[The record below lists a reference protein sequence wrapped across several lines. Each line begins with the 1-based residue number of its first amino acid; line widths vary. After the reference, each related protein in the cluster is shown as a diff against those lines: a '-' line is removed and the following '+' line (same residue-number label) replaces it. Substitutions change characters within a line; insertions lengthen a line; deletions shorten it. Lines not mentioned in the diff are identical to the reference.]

1 MLIFDISTLASA
13 GGQAVGVVRVVRELA
28 VWAFANRSDVAFVV
42 YDNKLEA
49 YCQIQPRWT
58 KALVDGSA
66 MVDMSTLPSRGAEK
80 PHLRDR
86 LSGPLRTL
94 ALWIQHPRRRAIM
107 ALERR
112 RLTAGTPAAARRAER
127 FQSALLSPR
136 YRQALTDSYGQ
147 RRDLLP
153 YDMAVGAPVELTQ
166 NDILLFAGSDWGITN
181 VALIGEHKRRSG
193 FKIAVLYHD
202 IIPLLYPTFYFSS
215 AVSAF
220 REFLHVMVP
229 MTDLVI
235 VTSKRVELD
244 LKHYCKANGLGVPKT
259 RIVELGADPPAAE
272 VATNG
277 SLPGGLQPGRYALF
291 VSTIEPRKGHRLL
304 FSVWKRL
311 LAEGVPQAQGFKLV
325 FVGRRGWLV
334 DGLLAELAVDS
345 CVGDSLLVLSGI
357 TDAALAALYRGAGF
371 CVYPSLYEGYG
382 LPIVEGFRYGKAVLS
397 SSGGALPETVGDL
410 SPCLDPQD
418 EQAWYETLKCWI
430 IEPAARA
437 GYEGAIRERFRHPT
451 WPQASEAFF
460 RVIDDELR

>member
-13 GGQAVGVVRVVRELA
+13 GGQAVGVVRVMRELA
-28 VWAFANRSDVAFVV
+28 IWAYDHRLDVAFVL
-42 YDNKLEA
+42 YDTKIEA

-66 MVDMSTLPSRGAEK
+66 MVDMSILPSRGAEK
-80 PHLRDR
+80 SHLRDR
-86 LSGPLRTL
+86 LSGPLRML

-112 RLTAGTPAAARRAER
+112 RLTARTPTGARRAAR
-127 FQSALLSPR
+127 LQSALLSPR
-136 YRQALTDSYGQ
+136 YRQALSDSLGR

-153 YDMAVGAPVELTQ
+153 YDMTVSAPVELTQ
-166 NDILLFAGSDWGITN
+166 NDILLFAGWDWGTTN
-181 VALIGEHKRRSG
+181 VALLREHKRRSG
-193 FKIAVLYHD
+193 FKISILYYD
-202 IIPLLYPTFYFSS
+202 IIPLLYPTFYLSYVV
-215 AVSAF
+215 AAF

-229 MTDLVI
+229 VADLVI

-272 VATNG
+272 VASNG
-277 SLPGGLQPGRYALF
+277 TLPGGLQPGLYALF
-291 VSTIEPRKGHRLL
+291 VSTLEPRKGHRLL

-311 LAEGVPQAQGFKLV
+311 LAEGVPQARGFKLV

-334 DGLLAELAVDS
+334 DDLLAEFAADP
-345 CVGDSLLVLSGI
+345 CVGDSLLILSGI
-357 TDAALAALYRGAGF
+357 TDAALATLYRGAAF

-382 LPIVEGFRYGKAVLS
+382 LPIVEAFRYGKAVLS
-397 SSGGALPETVGDL
+397 SRGGALPEIVGDL
-410 SPCLDPQD
+410 SPCLDPLD

-430 IEPAARA
+430 IDPAARA
-437 GYEGAIRERFRHPT
+437 GYEDAIRERFRHPT

-460 RVIDDELR
+460 GVLDQELR

>member
-1 MLIFDISTLASA
+1 
-13 GGQAVGVVRVVRELA
+13 
-28 VWAFANRSDVAFVV
+28 
-42 YDNKLEA
+42 
-49 YCQIQPRWT
+49 
-58 KALVDGSA
+58 
-66 MVDMSTLPSRGAEK
+66 
-80 PHLRDR
+80 
-86 LSGPLRTL
+86 
-94 ALWIQHPRRRAIM
+94 
-107 ALERR
+107 
-112 RLTAGTPAAARRAER
+112 
-127 FQSALLSPR
+127 
-136 YRQALTDSYGQ
+136 LTDSYGQ

-272 VATNG
+272 VATNS

-291 VSTIEPRKGHRLL
+291 VSTIEPRKNHRLL

-334 DGLLAELAVDS
+334 DDLLADLSADP

-357 TDAALAALYRGAGF
+357 TDAALAALYRGAAF

>member
-272 VATNG
+272 VATNS

>member
-28 VWAFANRSDVAFVV
+28 IWAYAHRSDVAFVL
-42 YDNKLEA
+42 YDTKLEA

-80 PHLRDR
+80 SHLRDR

-112 RLTAGTPAAARRAER
+112 RLTARTSAAAQRAAR
-127 FQSALLSPR
+127 LQSALLSPR
-136 YRQALTDSYGQ
+136 YRQALTDSFGQ

-153 YDMAVGAPVELTQ
+153 HDMAVGAPIELTQ
-166 NDILLFAGSDWGITN
+166 NDILLFSGSDWGTTN
-181 VALIGEHKRRSG
+181 VVLIREHKRRNG
-193 FKIAVLYHD
+193 FKFAILYHD

-215 AVSAF
+215 AVTAF

-229 MTDLVI
+229 MADLVI

-311 LAEGVPQAQGFKLV
+311 LAEGVPQARGFKLV

-334 DGLLAELAVDS
+334 DDLLADLAADP

-357 TDAALAALYRGAGF
+357 TDAALAALYRGAAF

-382 LPIVEGFRYGKAVLS
+382 LPIVESFRYGKAVLC
-397 SSGGALPETVGDL
+397 SSGGALPETVSDL

-418 EQAWYETLKCWI
+418 EQAWYEALKHWI
-430 IEPAARA
+430 GDPAPRA
-437 GYEGAIRERFRHPT
+437 GYEQAIRKRFRHPT

-460 RVIDDELR
+460 RVIDEELR

>member
-1 MLIFDISTLASA
+1 MLIFDISTLVSA

-28 VWAFANRSDVAFVV
+28 IWAYAHRSDVAFVV
-42 YDNKLEA
+42 YDTKIEA
-49 YCQIQPRWT
+49 YCRIQPRWT

-80 PHLRDR
+80 SHLRDR
-86 LSGPLRTL
+86 LSGPLRML

-112 RLTAGTPAAARRAER
+112 RLTAGTPAAARRAAR
-127 FQSALLSPR
+127 LQSALLSPR
-136 YRQALTDSYGQ
+136 YRQALSDSLGQ

-153 YDMAVGAPVELTQ
+153 CDMAISAPVELTQ
-166 NDILLFAGSDWGITN
+166 NDILLFAGSDWGTTN
-181 VALIGEHKRRSG
+181 VALIREHKRRSG
-193 FKIAVLYHD
+193 FKIGILYYD
-202 IIPLLYPTFYFSS
+202 IIPLLYPAFYFSS
-215 AVSAF
+215 AVTAF

-229 MTDLVI
+229 VADLVI

-244 LKHYCKANGLGVPKT
+244 LKHYCKAKGLGVPKT

-277 SLPGGLQPGRYALF
+277 TLPGGLQPGCYALF
-291 VSTIEPRKGHRLL
+291 VSTLEPRKGHRLL

-311 LAEGVPQAQGFKLV
+311 LAEGVPQARGFKLV

-334 DGLLAELAVDS
+334 DDLLAEFAVDP
-345 CVGDSLLVLSGI
+345 CVGDSLLILSGI
-357 TDAALAALYRGAGF
+357 TDAALATLYRGTAF

-397 SSGGALPETVGDL
+397 SSGGALPEIVGDL
-410 SPCLDPQD
+410 SPCLDPLD

-430 IEPAARA
+430 IDPAARA
-437 GYEGAIRERFRHPT
+437 GYEDAIRERFRHPT

>member
-112 RLTAGTPAAARRAER
+112 RLTAGTSAAARRAER
-127 FQSALLSPR
+127 LQSALLSPR

-272 VATNG
+272 VATNS

-291 VSTIEPRKGHRLL
+291 VSTIEPRKNHRLL

-334 DGLLAELAVDS
+334 DDLLADLSADP

-357 TDAALAALYRGAGF
+357 TDAALAAHYRGAAF